1 MLLGLRQPDSIL
13 SCMQTPLLFLGLL
26 YGSFLAGSLPGQSKY
41 SLHRDFF
48 RVFGTWV
55 WFRDYAWVG

>member
-1 MLLGLRQPDSIL
+1 
-13 SCMQTPLLFLGLL
+13 MQTLLSFQELL

-48 RVFGTWV
+48 RIFGTWV
-55 WFRDYAWVG
+55 GFRDYAWVG